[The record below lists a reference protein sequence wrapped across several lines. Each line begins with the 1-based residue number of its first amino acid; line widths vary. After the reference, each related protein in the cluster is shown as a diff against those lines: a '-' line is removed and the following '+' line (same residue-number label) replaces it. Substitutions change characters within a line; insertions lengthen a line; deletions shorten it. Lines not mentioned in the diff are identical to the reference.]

1 MGNRCMSGARVA
13 AWCIA
18 VILMV
23 SVGLVGLARAEDAQ
37 DVRGTAHGCVDA
49 TIQTEWTALTSASI
63 ENSKTATTLPAS
75 LYWTEILIKGG
86 SAAVYVCLAGAS
98 SCGSGTTNKLSVPAG
113 ATLSIPL
120 RGLGLQTVSLYGT
133 GITGSVVQVCGYF
146 RTGG

>member
-1 MGNRCMSGARVA
+1 MSGARVA

-37 DVRGTAHGCVDA
+37 DIRGTAHGCVDA
-49 TIQTEWTALTSASI
+49 TVPTSWTEYTSESLEDSKGSAALSA
-63 ENSKTATTLPAS
+63 N

-86 SAAVYVCLAGAS
+86 SAAVYLCLAGAS

-120 RGLGLQTVSLYGT
+120 RGLDLKTLSLYGT

-146 RTGG
+146 RTRG

>member
-1 MGNRCMSGARVA
+1 MGSGCMSGARVA

-23 SVGLVGLARAEDAQ
+23 SAGLVGLARAEDAQ
-37 DVRGTAHGCVDA
+37 DVRGTAHGCADLTVA
-49 TIQTEWTALTSASI
+49 AEWTALTSASL
-63 ENSKTATTLPAS
+63 ENSKGSAALSAS
-75 LYWTEILIKGG
+75 LYWTEILVKGG
-86 SAAVYVCLAGAS
+86 TAAVYVCLAGAS

-120 RGLGLQTVSLYGT
+120 RGLGVQTLSLYGT
-133 GITGSVVQVCGYF
+133 GGGGSAVQVCGYF